1 MVVTGTSCKMTRGDT
16 EQLTVYVQGRPFVT
30 GDIIELTMRKAPK
43 SSQVLLHKE
52 ITDFSENEGKAVFHF
67 EPEDTNGIPWGKYSY
82 DVQATFQD
90 IGIKTIIK
98 PSSFTLGEE
107 DTYDAE

>member
-16 EQLTVYVQGRPFVT
+16 EQLTVYVANRPFVS
-30 GDIIELTMRKAPK
+30 GDIIEFTLRKAPK
-43 SSQVLLHKE
+43 SSSILLHKT
-52 ITDFSENEGKAVFHF
+52 ITDFTEDTGKAVFHF

-82 DVQATFQD
+82 DVQATFTD

-98 PSSFTLGEE
+98 PASFTLGEE
-107 DTYDAE
+107 CTYDD